1 MLNSGPGS
9 TLIETGAGA
18 RFAVGLRGARKAR
31 DVGGEDAHAGAVD
44 RDRDGGVVVARA
56 PQRIDDR
63 PEIAF
68 RAPGERVAV
77 GGRVLAELVERRG
90 VLNSALE
97 PFVAT
102 RDVDRD
108 TIGNRR
114 RRDGRR
120 AFVPTP
126 KSEEVEG
133 PGAIPPAA
141 RDQGRRQRDD
151 NTHVDAI
158 GTQHPTIHQYAVPLV
173 EEGQL
178 PIVPGSNRFGRQKS
192 SPRLPGIERARQRAP
207 AS

>member
-114 RRDGRR
+114 RGDGRR

-133 PGAIPPAA
+133 AGAIPPAA